1 MFKKLIISLTF
12 TILSLPSFAV
22 ENVPHQEITNLRVEG
37 SAAFVGFETGFAGSS
52 TCSGTRVWININDE
66 VGRVKYSTVLMA
78 FAAGKKVALRAHPS
92 SHGLVFGACQLYD
105 IYVTK

>member
-1 MFKKLIISLTF
+1 M
-12 TILSLPSFAV
+12 
-22 ENVPHQEITNLRVEG
+22 
-37 SAAFVGFETGFAGSS
+37 
-52 TCSGTRVWININDE
+52 WININDE

-92 SHGLVFGACQLYD
+92 SHGLAFGACQLYD